1 MAFGLLGKN
10 LGPMGALGTMLNR
23 DKSKGDGKAPA
34 ASGLGAGA
42 ALLSRQDQ
50 RARDPLAM

>member
-10 LGPMGALGTMLNR
+10 LGPMGALGSLLNR
-23 DKSKGDGKAPA
+23 DKKKPGDGVSGPA
-34 ASGLGAGA
+34 GLGAGA

-50 RARDPLAM
+50 RAPDPLAM